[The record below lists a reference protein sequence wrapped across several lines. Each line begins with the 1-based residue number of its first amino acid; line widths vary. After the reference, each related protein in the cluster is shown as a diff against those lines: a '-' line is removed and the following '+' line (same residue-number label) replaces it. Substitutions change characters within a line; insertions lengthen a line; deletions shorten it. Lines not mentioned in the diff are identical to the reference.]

1 MAIPLILVSLEFD
14 FSHSLS
20 FTRYVLNDVGRSFR
34 SVLQES

>member
-14 FSHSLS
+14 FSLS